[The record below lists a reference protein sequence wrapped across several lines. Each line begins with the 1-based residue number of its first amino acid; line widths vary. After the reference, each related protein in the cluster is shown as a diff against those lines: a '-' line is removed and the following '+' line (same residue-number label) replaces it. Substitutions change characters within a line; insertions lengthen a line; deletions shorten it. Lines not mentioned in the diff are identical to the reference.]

1 MTISKE
7 LRNKI
12 RATHMQELE
21 KTVDKMLA
29 NIEILF
35 DKAPDSLSEAEVVY
49 VYSDIVDS
57 VVTSINES
65 AKLIADK
72 VHDVITDEEQFNAF
86 IEKQY
91 NTFTK
96 GE

>member
-7 LRNKI
+7 LRDKI
-12 RATHMQELE
+12 KATHMQELE

-49 VYSDIVDS
+49 VYSNIVDS
-57 VVTSINES
+57 VITSINES
-65 AKLIADK
+65 AKLVSDK
-72 VHDVITDEEQFNAF
+72 VYDIITDEERLSKV
-86 IEKQY
+86 I
-91 NTFTK
+91 K

>member
-1 MTISKE
+1 MTISRE
-7 LRNKI
+7 LRDKI

-21 KTVDKMLA
+21 KTVDKMLG

-49 VYSDIVDS
+49 VYSKIVDS
-57 VVTSINES
+57 VIISINES
-65 AKLIADK
+65 AKLLSDK
-72 VHDVITDEEQFNAF
+72 VYDIITDDEQLSKV
-86 IEKQY
+86 I
-91 NTFTK
+91 K

>member
-7 LRNKI
+7 LKDRIKT
-12 RATHMQELE
+12 THMQELE
-21 KTVDKMLA
+21 KTVDKMLN
-29 NIEILF
+29 NIETLF
-35 DKAPDSLSEAEVVY
+35 DKAPDSLFEAEVVH
-49 VYSDIVDS
+49 VYTNIVDS

-72 VHDVITDEEQFNAF
+72 VHDIITDDERIKHF
-86 IEKQY
+86 I
-91 NTFTK
+91 K

>member
-7 LRNKI
+7 LKDKI
-12 RATHMQELE
+12 KVTHMRELE
-21 KTVDKMLA
+21 NTVDKMLA
-29 NIEILF
+29 NVEALF
-35 DKAPDSLSEAEVVY
+35 DKAPDGLSEAEVIY

-72 VHDVITDEEQFNAF
+72 VHDVITDEEQFNTF